1 MFSNHLINVND
12 RAGIYW
18 LGHHNLRCKSNWL
31 LDLLDLLNW
40 LLLKLFQLFLVI
52 RELLHCVEVEG
63 NEHNHRKM
71 HHLVRSF
78 TSFVAVF
85 SSIIVAVSFVKV
97 FFVIVFSLLGLVVT
111 GHLLN

>member
-1 MFSNHLINVND
+1 MFSNHFININD

-18 LGHHNLRCKSNWL
+18 LGLYSLRCKSNWL
-31 LDLLDLLNW
+31 LDLLDLLDW

-63 NEHNHRKM
+63 NEHNHRKV

-78 TSFVAVF
+78 SFVAVF